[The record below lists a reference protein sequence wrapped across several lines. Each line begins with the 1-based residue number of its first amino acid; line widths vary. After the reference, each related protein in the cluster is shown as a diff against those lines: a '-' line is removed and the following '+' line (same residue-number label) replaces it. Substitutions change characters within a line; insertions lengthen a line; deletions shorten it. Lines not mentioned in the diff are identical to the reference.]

1 MANGE
6 FLKGELYW
14 VNTSDAIG
22 SEEKTGRPGVII
34 SSDYGNERA
43 STVVVAYTT
52 AQPKMGGINPPIYT
66 SGIKRHVMCNQ
77 LRTVDKS
84 RIERYIGTLTE
95 NEMNMVERGIRGALD
110 IKYRDLED
118 ELKEQKDIIRKRD
131 IEIDML
137 RRQYELVLNQLVEM
151 KVAADVQE
159 RIKLGESEAVEPPVV
174 EEAPEDEEPE
184 LILPH
189 RIVKSVLEAAPAS
202 VFAGKV
208 NTQPTKKKKV
218 REESPKKEVPVVVNV
233 NTATIMQL
241 TDLGFTPQTAA
252 HILHNRRMKGPFRS
266 VDDLENVDTMDRKLL
281 KKLRDKLEV

>member
-6 FLKGELYW
+6 FLRGEVYW
-14 VNTSDAIG
+14 INTSDAIG

-52 AQPKMGGINPPIYT
+52 AQPKMGGINPHIYT

-137 RRQYELVLNQLVEM
+137 RRQYEMVLNQLVEL

-159 RIKLGESEAVEPPVV
+159 RVKLVESEAVEPPH
-174 EEAPEDEEPE
+174 EEEPE
-184 LILPH
+184 LILPN
-189 RIVKSVLEAAPAS
+189 RIVKSVLDAAPAS
-202 VFAGKV
+202 AFAGKV
-208 NTQPTKKKKV
+208 NTTSPKGKKPKG
-218 REESPKKEVPVVVNV
+218 REESPKKEEPTVVNV
-233 NTATIMQL
+233 NTASIMQL
-241 TDLGFTPQTAA
+241 TDLGFSPTTAA
-252 HILHNRRMKGPFRS
+252 HILHNRRMKGPFKC
-266 VDDLENVDTMDRKLL
+266 VDDLKNVDTMDNRLL
-281 KKLRDKLEV
+281 KKLRDRLEV

>member
-6 FLKGELYW
+6 ILKGEVYW
-14 VNTSDAIG
+14 INTSDAIG
-22 SEEKTGRPGVII
+22 GEEMTGRPGVIV

-43 STVVVAYTT
+43 STVVIAYTT
-52 AQPKMGGINPPIYT
+52 TQPKIGGINPPIYT

-84 RIERYIGTLTE
+84 RVERYIGTLTE
-95 NEMNMVERGIRGALD
+95 SEMNMVERGIRGALD

-118 ELKEQKDIIRKRD
+118 ELEDQKDIIRKRD
-131 IEIDML
+131 IEIEML
-137 RRQYELVLNQLVEM
+137 RRQYELVLNQLVKM

-159 RIKLGESEAVEPPVV
+159 RVKLGEVEPPH
-174 EEAPEDEEPE
+174 EEAPEWV
-184 LILPH
+184 LPN
-189 RIVKSVLEAAPAS
+189 RIVKSVLDAAPAS
-202 VFAGKV
+202 AFAGKV
-208 NTQPTKKKKV
+208 NTQPTKNKKTKV
-218 REESPKKEVPVVVNV
+218 REESPKKEEPVVVNV

-266 VDDLENVDTMDRKLL
+266 VDDLKNVDTMDTKLL
-281 KKLRDKLEV
+281 KKIRDKLEV